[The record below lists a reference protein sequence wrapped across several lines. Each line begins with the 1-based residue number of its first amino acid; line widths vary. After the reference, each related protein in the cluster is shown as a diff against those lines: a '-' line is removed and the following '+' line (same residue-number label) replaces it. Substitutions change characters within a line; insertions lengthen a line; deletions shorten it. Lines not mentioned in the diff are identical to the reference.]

1 MADDDLDKRL
11 TRALEMW
18 RRVAIRPT
26 ATRGV
31 VPDFVAMLADQ
42 GLVVSNASTPDLPA
56 MAQALTD
63 AGYQVQAPKGV
74 A

>member
-1 MADDDLDKRL
+1 MADDDLEKRL

-42 GLVVSNASTPDLPA
+42 GLAVSNALDLPA

-63 AGYQVQAPKGV
+63 AGYQVQAPKGLV
-74 A
+74 

>member
-1 MADDDLDKRL
+1 MDDDLQKRL

-42 GLVVSNASTPDLPA
+42 GLAVSNALDLPA

-63 AGYQVQAPKGV
+63 AGYQVQAPKGLV
-74 A
+74 